1 MHLSVYRLAG
11 LFLAKVTLKK
21 LTKHFEKVVAADK
34 VDLEV
39 QDKEFVVLL
48 GPSGCGKTTILRCIA
63 GLETPTEGEIYI
75 GDRLV
80 NELEPK
86 ERDIAM
92 VFQTYAL
99 YPHMT
104 VFQNLAFPLENA
116 KVPKEQIKEKVE
128 ATAQL
133 LQIEM
138 LLGRRPRQLSGG
150 QRQRVALGR
159 AMVREPKV
167 FLMDEPLSNLDAKL
181 RVYMRAELKK
191 LQKELGVTTIYVT
204 HDQVE
209 AMTMGDRVAILNH
222 GVLQQFGKA
231 SNIYFHP
238 VNVFVAGFI
247 GTPPTNFFDCTL
259 LKEKSLVFDAGPF
272 KYPVPRPLLE
282 KAKGWPTSLVLGVRP
297 QDVKV
302 HSKLENATIKKKG
315 ASEGSEEGK
324 TPPSKT
330 LGDIKNQPL
339 VNAILE
345 IDEPLGDRQVLDLRV
360 GDYLVKALVSP
371 DFKVSL
377 GDELWIEFPEDK
389 IYVFDKK
396 SGQTLL

>member
-1 MHLSVYRLAG
+1 M
-11 LFLAKVTLKK
+11 AKVTIKG
-21 LTKHFEKVVAADK
+21 LTKRFGKVVAADK

-63 GLETPTEGEIYI
+63 GLETPNEGEIYI

-116 KVPKEQIKEKVE
+116 NVPKTQIKEKVE
-128 ATAQL
+128 ATAKL
-133 LQIEM
+133 LQIGA
-138 LLGRRPRQLSGG
+138 LLDRRPKQLSGG

-159 AMVREPKV
+159 AMVREPHV

-209 AMTMGDRVAILNH
+209 AMTMGDRVAILNQ

-231 SNIYFHP
+231 STIYFHP

-247 GTPPTNFFDCTL
+247 GTPPTNFFDCNL
-259 LKEKSLVFDAGPF
+259 IKEDTYVFDAGPF
-272 KYPVPRPLLE
+272 KYPVPQRLLE
-282 KAKGWPTSLVLGVRP
+282 KAKNWPSSVVLGVRP
-297 QDVKV
+297 QDVIV
-302 HSKLENATIKKKG
+302 HSKILDASAMKKEATEAAKEGVTLPEENPGKRSRRVLINAT
-315 ASEGSEEGK
+315 
-324 TPPSKT
+324 
-330 LGDIKNQPL
+330 
-339 VNAILE
+339 LE

-360 GDYLVKALVSP
+360 GDYLVKALVLP
-371 DFKVSL
+371 DFRAEI
-377 GDELWIEFPEDK
+377 GDELEIEFSGDK

-396 SGQTLL
+396 TGLALL